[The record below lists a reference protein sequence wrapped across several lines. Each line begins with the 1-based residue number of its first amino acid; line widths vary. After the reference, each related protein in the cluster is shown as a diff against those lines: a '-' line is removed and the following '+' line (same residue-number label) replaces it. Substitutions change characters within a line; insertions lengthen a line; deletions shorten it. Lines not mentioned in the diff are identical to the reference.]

1 MNMVRITLDHSGL
14 TVHERHPGLRELI
27 EMDEKDEVNIYNSIT
42 LEREIENL
50 TQSEQKVYEQL
61 RSMIFGDKG
70 VNLSEHADLCLL
82 IKHMKAKRDFF
93 FFIDKNKYKNL
104 ENHKDL
110 KIRFPDREF
119 LKEIKTLKKKK

>member
-14 TVHERHPGLRELI
+14 TVHERHPELRELI

-61 RSMIFGDKG
+61 RSMIFG
-70 VNLSEHADLCLL
+70 
-82 IKHMKAKRDFF
+82 AKRDFF
-93 FFIDKNKYKNL
+93 VTMDKNKYKNL
-104 ENHKDL
+104 EKHKDL

-119 LKEIKTLKKKK
+119 LKEIKTLRKKK